1 MRTTTAKPQLSI
13 SRYATRAAVQEQVDK
28 EGHVRPRAWMPAWK
42 GCNFEESKSPG
53 GWPTSIATRSV
64 AILIR
69 RDVPRPF
76 PKAGSRRSP
85 RGATVGN
92 ILPRGNTAGILIVA
106 NHFVLSGLS
115 DEQLEILATSPW
127 LGDLKS
133 LELSE
138 TCVTDDGVER
148 LARSPAWQ
156 GLEDLGIDRN
166 RLTER
171 SVQAILGAG
180 WFPRLKSLNLHA
192 SCTIGDAGGSAG
204 RVPSSDTAAQVDPEH
219 GRPGRCGCP
228 GPPRARYAP
237 QLWTLWLVGNEAISP
252 STMRAFEES
261 TRGRRSIPRSQ

>member
-1 MRTTTAKPQLSI
+1 MCHGRSQKLVHAAPQGERQLVTFCHE
-13 SRYATRAAVQEQVDK
+13 ATR
-28 EGHVRPRAWMPAWK
+28 R
-42 GCNFEESKSPG
+42 
-53 GWPTSIATRSV
+53 
-64 AILIR
+64 
-69 RDVPRPF
+69 
-76 PKAGSRRSP
+76 
-85 RGATVGN
+85 
-92 ILPRGNTAGILIVA
+92 GILIVA

-148 LARSPAWQ
+148 LCRSPAWQ

-171 SVQAILGAG
+171 SVQAILCAG

-192 SCTIGDAGGSAG
+192 SCTIGDAGAAVLAAYRAPTRLRRLILSMAG
-204 RVPSSDTAAQVDPEH
+204 LGDAGALALAE
-219 GRPGRCGCP
+219 
-228 GPPRARYAP
+228 ARYAP

-252 STMRAFEES
+252 STIELLRNRLGGAVHTE
-261 TRGRRSIPRSQ
+261 IPNEKPAILEW